1 MTADTSARAQ
11 LPEVVLVTGM
21 SGAGKSTAARVL
33 EDLDWYVVDNLPAAM
48 IAPLL
53 ELVGRADGA
62 LPRVAIVTDIR
73 ARGTQRADLA
83 SAVDEYLHQGI
94 ALRVLFLEASDDIL
108 VRRFESVRRPHPL
121 QGDGTLL
128 EGIAAERAVLENLKR
143 RASLVVDTSSLN
155 IHELAKEVRSAFAED
170 AGDALRLT
178 VMSFGFK
185 HGIPTDADHVADVR
199 FLPNP
204 HWVPHLRPFDGTDSE
219 VADYVFQKPIASQFL
234 DDYTRALATVVSGYL
249 EDGRS
254 SATIA
259 IGCTGGR
266 HRSVAMAEEL
276 ARRLRQATGVRVSV
290 RHRDLEKS

>member
-73 ARGTQRADLA
+73 ARGAQRADLA

-143 RASLVVDTSSLN
+143 RASLVIDTSALN

-185 HGIPTDADHVADVR
+185 HGIPTDADHEIGR
-199 FLPNP
+199 
-204 HWVPHLRPFDGTDSE
+204 
-219 VADYVFQKPIASQFL
+219 ASC
-234 DDYTRALATVVSGYL
+234 R
-249 EDGRS
+249 E
-254 SATIA
+254 
-259 IGCTGGR
+259 
-266 HRSVAMAEEL
+266 
-276 ARRLRQATGVRVSV
+276 RV
-290 RHRDLEKS
+290 